1 VQDRL
6 FESDFDRLIKELPP
20 EGEKP

>member
-6 FESDFDRLIKELPP
+6 FESDFDRHVKKTLGDK
-20 EGEKP
+20 GQS